1 MVPSAAVQDIHTGP
15 ADSSSYAYGV
25 NVHEVVVG
33 NFLSQNEA
41 HTNAFHWRPGVGMQL
56 LLGLPGVT
64 SSQAIAVNDQGVIV
78 GGCTIAKNTYA
89 VMWSGGPAVE
99 MKTLWCPPP
108 LKAPKVSAQPA
119 TPVGV
124 LGQVPV
130 DGGGFVRDPQ
140 GHWVHIDPPRPDPLP
155 MVTSPAAFSALVQG
169 ETDRLNR
176 EVTTRKRHWWRWWR
190 RRAR

>member
-99 MKTLWCPPP
+99 MKALWCPPP
-108 LKAPKVSAQPA
+108 LKAPKVSAQP
-119 TPVGV
+119 
-124 LGQVPV
+124 
-130 DGGGFVRDPQ
+130 
-140 GHWVHIDPPRPDPLP
+140 PRRSVCWARFQSTVAGSS
-155 MVTSPAAFSALVQG
+155 VTRRGTGSTSTHHDRTLFRWSPARPRSRPWCKA
-169 ETDRLNR
+169 
-176 EVTTRKRHWWRWWR
+176 KRTASTGR
-190 RRAR
+190 